1 MPIRQNELMRRAF
14 LLPLFAALLAVGCRP
29 GEEKIQ
35 WAVRQKTYSSV
46 ASLSPSTTE
55 ITASVAYN
63 VRLVGR
69 TAACDFPPSVKTV
82 PIVAQVKPDYEKLKA
97 TSAGLVIY
105 DPTLYGDADI
115 AQIKALGMDTFAF
128 ESNTVEGF
136 EKELLKYGSMV
147 GAEMETSTY
156 VDKIAAEKKEPI
168 SPLPKVAIILPG
180 KGGEHMIAGKSNFHA
195 DVVRLSGGEAV
206 GPDSDKYVT
215 IGAEALIKL
224 NPDMIITSGKPDA
237 LIADPRLKSLP
248 AIAKL
253 KVRGV
258 NNEYLTRKGYRVD
271 KELNM
276 VHRAI
281 MDMVGSD

>member
-14 LLPLFAALLAVGCRP
+14 LLPLFAALLAAGCRP

-35 WAVRQKTYSSV
+35 WAVRQKNYSSV

-55 ITASVAYN
+55 IAASTSFSLK
-63 VRLVGR
+63 LVGR
-69 TAACDFPPSVKTV
+69 TAACDFPPSVSTAPV
-82 PIVAQVKPDYEKLKA
+82 VAQVKPDYEKLKA
-97 TSAGLVIY
+97 TGAGLVIY
-105 DPTLYGDADI
+105 DASLYSAADI
-115 AQIKALGMDTFAF
+115 AQIEALGMDTFAF
-128 ESNTVEGF
+128 KANTVKDF
-136 EKELLKYGSMV
+136 EKELLKYGSLV
-147 GAEMETSTY
+147 GSEMEISTY

-180 KGGEHMIAGKSNFHA
+180 KGGEHMIAGKNSFHA
-195 DVVRLSGGEAV
+195 DVVRQSGGEAV

-224 NPDMIITSGKPDA
+224 NPDMIITAGKPDT

-258 NNEYLTRKGYRVD
+258 INEYMTRKGYRVD

-281 MDMVGSD
+281 MDMVGSN